1 MTADPRAA
9 APLLEARDLRIG
21 YGGREVVHGVSFA
34 VEPGPFGVGL
44 IGESGSGKTTIARAV
59 LRLMP
64 VTGGEVTFEGQPI
77 AALRGGELRAYRRAV
92 QVVLQDGSEALDPRM
107 RVGASI
113 AEALAVHDIVPR
125 AERAGRASDLLE
137 EVGLDPA
144 LAGRWPHQ
152 LSGGQR
158 QRVSI
163 ARALAVEP
171 RLLVLDEPTSA
182 LDVTVQARILALIE
196 RLRAERGLAYLLI
209 THNLAIVDRLCE
221 RCVVLRDGAVVEAG
235 ATAQVLDHPR
245 HAHTRA
251 LRAAVPELPAA
262 QSAASGAPQVS
273 SEGGIGMP

>member
-1 MTADPRAA
+1 VTAI
-9 APLLEARDLRIG
+9 LEARELRVA
-21 YGGREVVHGVSFA
+21 YASREVVRGVSFT
-34 VEPGPFGVGL
+34 VEPGPYGVGL

-59 LRLMP
+59 LRLLP
-64 VTGGEVTFEGQPI
+64 VAGGEVTWEGRSVH
-77 AALRGGELRAYRRAV
+77 ALRGRELRAYRRAV

-107 RVGASI
+107 RVGSSV

-125 AERAGRASDLLE
+125 PARAGRVADLFA
-137 EVGLDPA
+137 EVGLEA
-144 LAGRWPHQ
+144 GLADRYPHE

-182 LDVTVQARILALIE
+182 LDVTVQARVLALIE

-209 THNLAIVDRLCE
+209 THNLAVVDRLCE
-221 RCVVLRDGAVVEAG
+221 QCLVLRDGRVVETG
-235 ATAQVLDHPR
+235 PTAQVLNHPR
-245 HAHTRA
+245 DEHTKA

-262 QSAASGAPQVS
+262 QPDVA
-273 SEGGIGMP
+273 

>member
-1 MTADPRAA
+1 MT
-9 APLLEARDLRIG
+9 PLLEVRDLRVA
-21 YGGREVVHGVSFA
+21 YGDREVVHGVSFA
-34 VEPGPFGVGL
+34 VEPGPYGVGL

-59 LRLMP
+59 LRLLP
-64 VTGGEVTFEGQPI
+64 LSGGTVAFEGRPV
-77 AALRGGELRAYRRAV
+77 AELGREYRRAV

-113 AEALAVHDIVPR
+113 TEALAVHDVVPR
-125 AERAGRASDLLE
+125 AARAGRVAELLA
-137 EVGLDPA
+137 EVDLDPA
-144 LAGRWPHQ
+144 LATRHPHQ

-182 LDVTVQARILALIE
+182 LDVTVQARVLTLIE
-196 RLRAERGLAYLLI
+196 RLRRERGLAYLLI

-221 RCVVLRDGAVVEAG
+221 QCLVLQDGRVVEAG
-235 ATAQVLDHPR
+235 PTPRVLDHPQ
-245 HAHTRA
+245 AEHTRQ

-262 QSAASGAPQVS
+262 PRPAFGT
-273 SEGGIGMP
+273 

>member
-1 MTADPRAA
+1 VSA
-9 APLLEARDLRIG
+9 LLEARDLRLA
-21 YGGREVVHGVSFA
+21 YGHRDVVHGVSFA

-59 LRLMP
+59 LRLLP
-64 VTGGEVTFEGQPI
+64 IRGGDVRFEGRSV
-77 AALRGGELRAYRRAV
+77 ATLSRRDLRAYRRAV

-113 AEALAVHDIVPR
+113 GEALAVHDVVPR
-125 AERAGRASDLLE
+125 ARRAGRVTDLLV
-137 EVGLDPA
+137 EVGLEEQHA
-144 LAGRWPHQ
+144 RRYPHQ

-182 LDVTVQARILALIE
+182 LDATVQARILALVE

-209 THNLAIVDRLCE
+209 SHNLAIVDRLCE
-221 RCVVLRDGAVVEAG
+221 RCVVLADGRVVESG
-235 ATAQVLDHPR
+235 ATPEVLDHPENP
-245 HAHTRA
+245 HTKA
-251 LRAAVPELPAA
+251 LRAAVPELPRAA
-262 QSAASGAPQVS
+262 DASP
-273 SEGGIGMP
+273 P